1 MARTVIKKNGAS
13 MEYDFNKIID
23 AVNKTAH
30 RCGVKITDDQ
40 FNMLQSLVEEELN
53 QDSPTLT
60 VSQIHGAV
68 ENNLHLINAK
78 LARAYKDYRNY
89 KKDSAEVWEH
99 IYKQSRDVMYL
110 GDREN
115 ANFDS
120 SLNSTKGSLIR
131 GYLTKELY
139 KKYEMKRDEIQA
151 IEDGYVYVHDMTNL
165 LFRQINCCLF
175 DMGNLLSGGFEMA
188 TIEYTEPR
196 TVLSALQV
204 IGDVTLSTTA
214 QQFGGF
220 TVPEI
225 DKILVPYVKKSIALY
240 QAEAIKYGIT
250 NPRYVYD
257 KVHEEL
263 IQGFQSIEMKLNTVP
278 CSRGDFAFTTLS
290 FGNIHDTAEDD
301 VPYQIMVAEALLN
314 VRMGGQGKHHRPVV
328 FPKLVYLY
336 SKEQHKRQ
344 DMQELFDVAIK
355 CSSKAM
361 YPDYLALDTVGDVS
375 RIFKKHGV
383 ATSPMG
389 CRAYLSEYVD
399 PVSGKGIAIGR
410 ANIGAVSLNL
420 PMIWMKSQADN
431 EPFEKTLTFYLDM
444 IRNFLY
450 RRYEYLSRAPASTN
464 PLAFTQGGLLGGT
477 LKPEEP
483 IGNLVDAFT
492 ASFGIT
498 ALNELNVLMTGEQL
512 HDYGNS
518 AVKPIVEYINNYI
531 AKAKEEDGRLYALY
545 GTPAE
550 SLCGTQLKQFKAKY
564 GVIPGVS
571 DRPYFTN
578 SFHLHVSAQVDPFT
592 KQDSEQ
598 ELFHMVNGGHIVYN
612 RLRGR
617 YNLEAVKNIVLRGME
632 LGLYQGVNF
641 DLAMCEECG
650 WDDEN
655 DAEACPT
662 CGSNHIT
669 TISRTCGYLAIARS
683 KGGTRFNDAKL
694 AEIRDRVSM

>member
-1 MARTVIKKNGAS
+1 
-13 MEYDFNKIID
+13 
-23 AVNKTAH
+23 
-30 RCGVKITDDQ
+30 
-40 FNMLQSLVEEELN
+40 
-53 QDSPTLT
+53 
-60 VSQIHGAV
+60 
-68 ENNLHLINAK
+68 
-78 LARAYKDYRNY
+78 
-89 KKDSAEVWEH
+89 
-99 IYKQSRDVMYL
+99 
-110 GDREN
+110 
-115 ANFDS
+115 
-120 SLNSTKGSLIR
+120 
-131 GYLTKELY
+131 
-139 KKYEMKRDEIQA
+139 
-151 IEDGYVYVHDMTNL
+151 
-165 LFRQINCCLF
+165 
-175 DMGNLLSGGFEMA
+175 
-188 TIEYTEPR
+188 
-196 TVLSALQV
+196 
-204 IGDVTLSTTA
+204 
-214 QQFGGF
+214 
-220 TVPEI
+220 
-225 DKILVPYVKKSIALY
+225 
-240 QAEAIKYGIT
+240 
-250 NPRYVYD
+250 
-257 KVHEEL
+257 
-263 IQGFQSIEMKLNTVP
+263 
-278 CSRGDFAFTTLS
+278 
-290 FGNIHDTAEDD
+290 
-301 VPYQIMVAEALLN
+301 MVAEALLN